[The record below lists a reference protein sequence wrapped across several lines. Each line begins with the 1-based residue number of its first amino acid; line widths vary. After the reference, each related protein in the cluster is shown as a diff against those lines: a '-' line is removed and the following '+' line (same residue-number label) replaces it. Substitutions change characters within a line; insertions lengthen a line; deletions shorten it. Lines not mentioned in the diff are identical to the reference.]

1 MTPLP
6 CPPDRA
12 PRRHPP
18 AGRVLPAP
26 FHTALPLALA
36 LACAATAPAAFAQA
50 APAPAQ
56 LAAAP
61 ERISDEAIS
70 RDQATYEAVQRRIER
85 LNGAGRPL
93 RDYVL
98 AKAQCWLDTSFHEY
112 TRNDRGAF
120 PQAALAES
128 EKLVAAME
136 TRPPAEALAL
146 AQDTPRVN
154 GAAQLRP
161 DLWAAAAALKG
172 AAGFACA
179 QQKTACAE
187 VELVHAGNEYDQ
199 QQWRHARP
207 YVQIAEDLLGEAAAL
222 AARCA
227 APPAAPEAPKPAG
240 R

>member
-1 MTPLP
+1 MNRPTPPTPFFPP
-6 CPPDRA
+6 CAMRPRA
-12 PRRHPP
+12 AWPVC
-18 AGRVLPAP
+18 A
-26 FHTALPLALA
+26 ALA
-36 LACAATAPAAFAQA
+36 LAATLPALAQTPTAPAARL
-50 APAPAQ
+50 APADA
-56 LAAAP
+56 
-61 ERISDEAIS
+61 RISDQVIS
-70 RDQATYEAVQRRIER
+70 RDQAIYEAVQRRIEG
-85 LNGAGRPL
+85 LNDAGRPV
-93 RDYVL
+93 RDYAL
-98 AKAQCWLDTSFHEY
+98 AKAQCWLDASFHEY

-146 AQDTPRVN
+146 ALAQDTPRVN
-154 GAAQLRP
+154 GAIRLRP

-187 VELVHAGNEYDQ
+187 VELAHAGNEYDQ
-199 QQWRHARP
+199 QRWRHAQP
-207 YVQIAEDLLGEAAAL
+207 YVQIAEDLLGEAAVL

-227 APPAAPEAPKPAG
+227 APKAAS